1 MARTDLQ
8 RVLAA
13 ARQLPARARA
23 EIVQTLL
30 REAGVPPVESADRLE
45 ALWGLSEPEL
55 RSLAAA
61 VLAPA
66 RERRLKMLLR
76 RNREGTL
83 DDKAEKDPDPPT
95 FAPHAGRGLK
105 LSMQVG
111 RMPGQS
117 LSPRTRGAD
126 GNMYVASSQ

>member
-13 ARQLPARARA
+13 ARQLPAHARA
-23 EIVQTLL
+23 KIVQTLL
-30 REAGVPPVESADRLE
+30 REAGVPPAESADRLE

-83 DDKAEKDPDPPT
+83 NDKAEKELDLLLEESERVALLKAKAAFTLAQLGSP
-95 FAPHAGRGLK
+95 GR
-105 LSMQVG
+105 
-111 RMPGQS
+111 
-117 LSPRTRGAD
+117 A
-126 GNMYVASSQ
+126 AA